1 MEPSAFIIILFAVA
15 IGSYLQAFTGFA
27 LGIVVLAI
35 AVLTH
40 AAPIATVATTIT
52 IVAIP
57 GIAIALARHWQHIDR
72 ASFFKTLL
80 GLVPGTLMGLWLLG
94 RLEEEH
100 TALLQLLLGGLI
112 VAGGVALFIKP
123 NPCPVRSSPASF
135 AVMGVL
141 GGLMGGMF
149 SIPGPPLIYHYYRQ
163 PVSIQAIRTSLLALS
178 GAMALIRLVMQGL
191 QGELNVEV
199 MSLGTL
205 AIPVAMLASWL
216 YVRFPPQLSDLTM
229 RRGAFALFVAMGG
242 FISLTAVV
250 PNTPAVPRKPAE
262 VALPI
267 KPFQLYHRSPQSR
280 CLAHACS

>member
-1 MEPSAFIIILFAVA
+1 MELSSIIIILLAVA

-40 AAPIATVATTIT
+40 AAPITIVATTIT
-52 IVAIP
+52 IVAVP

-72 ASFFKTLL
+72 ASFFKTVL
-80 GLVPGTLMGLWLLG
+80 GLLPGTFVGLWLLG
-94 RLEEEH
+94 KLEAEH

-112 VAGGVALFIKP
+112 VAGGIALFIKP
-123 NPCPVRSSPASF
+123 HPSQKRSSSISF
-135 AVMGVL
+135 VTVGVL

-163 PVSIQAIRTSLLALS
+163 PISIQAIRTSLLAFSL
-178 GAMALIRLVMQGL
+178 AMSLARLLMQTA
-191 QGELNVEV
+191 QGELDAEV
-199 MSLGTL
+199 TSLGLL

-242 FISLTAVV
+242 FISLTAVAPETGNV
-250 PNTPAVPRKPAE
+250 PPKP
-262 VALPI
+262 VAAIFPSESL
-267 KPFQLYHRSPQSR
+267 
-280 CLAHACS
+280 

>member
-1 MEPSAFIIILFAVA
+1 MELSSIVIILLAVA

-27 LGIVVLAI
+27 LGIVVLAV

-40 AAPIATVATTIT
+40 AAPIAIVATTIT
-52 IVAIP
+52 IVAVP

-80 GLVPGTLMGLWLLG
+80 GLLPGTLIGLWLLG
-94 RLEEEH
+94 RLEAEH
-100 TALLQLLLGGLI
+100 TALLQLLLGSLI
-112 VAGGVALFIKP
+112 VAGGIALFIKP
-123 NPCPVRSSPASF
+123 HPSQARSSSISF
-135 AVMGVL
+135 VLMGML

-163 PVSIQAIRTSLLALS
+163 PISIQAIRTSLLAFSL
-178 GAMALIRLVMQGL
+178 AMSLIRLLMQTVQGGL
-191 QGELNVEV
+191 DAEV
-199 MSLGTL
+199 MSLGLL

-250 PNTPAVPRKPAE
+250 PETSNVSPQPVAAIPLSETLSAVPPKP
-262 VALPI
+262 
-267 KPFQLYHRSPQSR
+267 KPMP
-280 CLAHACS
+280 

>member
-1 MEPSAFIIILFAVA
+1 MEQHSLVIILVAVA

-40 AAPIATVATTIT
+40 AAPIAIVATTIT
-52 IVAIP
+52 IVALP
-57 GIAIALARHWQHIDR
+57 GIAIALARHWRHIDR
-72 ASFFKTLL
+72 ISFFQTLI
-80 GLVPGTLMGLWLLG
+80 GLVPGTLLGLWLLAKMG
-94 RLEEEH
+94 EEH

-112 VAGGVALFIKP
+112 VAGGIALFIKP
-123 NPCPVRSSPASF
+123 HPHSSRSSPLSF
-135 AVMGVL
+135 VIMGVL

-178 GAMALIRLVMQGL
+178 GAMALIRLTMQGL

-205 AIPVAMLASWL
+205 SIPIAMLASWL
-216 YVRFPPQLSDLTM
+216 YVRFPPQLSDLSM

-242 FISLTAVV
+242 FILLTS
-250 PNTPAVPRKPAE
+250 
-262 VALPI
+262 ALPSTFAA
-267 KPFQLYHRSPQSR
+267 P
-280 CLAHACS
+280 

>member
-1 MEPSAFIIILFAVA
+1 MELSSIITILLAVA

-35 AVLTH
+35 AVLTQTI
-40 AAPIATVATTIT
+40 PIAIAATIIT
-52 IVAIP
+52 IVAVP
-57 GIAIALARHWQHIDR
+57 GIAIAMARHWQHIDQS
-72 ASFFKTLL
+72 SFFKTLL
-80 GLVPGTLMGLWLLG
+80 GLLPGTLVGLWLLG
-94 RLEEEH
+94 KLEAEH

-112 VAGGVALFIKP
+112 VAGGIALFIKP
-123 NPCPVRSSPASF
+123 HPSQSRSSPASF
-135 AVMGVL
+135 VTMGVL

-163 PVSIQAIRTSLLALS
+163 PISIQAIRTSLLAFSL
-178 GAMALIRLVMQGL
+178 AMSLIRLLMQTA
-191 QGELNVEV
+191 QGELDAGV
-199 MSLGTL
+199 MSLGLL

-250 PNTPAVPRKPAE
+250 PEADDAPPKPVVVIPPSETLSTVPPNPKLTR
-262 VALPI
+262 
-267 KPFQLYHRSPQSR
+267 
-280 CLAHACS
+280 